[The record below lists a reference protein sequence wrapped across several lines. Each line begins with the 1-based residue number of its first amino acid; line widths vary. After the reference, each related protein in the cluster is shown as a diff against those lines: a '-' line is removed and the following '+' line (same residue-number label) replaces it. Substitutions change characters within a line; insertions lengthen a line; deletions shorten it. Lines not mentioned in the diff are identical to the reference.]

1 MSAYFAL
8 KQNYSVTLV
17 EKNSSAGLGS
27 SFQNGGQ
34 LSFSHIFSVCDIN
47 IFKYIIKNCL
57 TNNTPIT
64 INYLEAIKN
73 LDWCVNFLKNSKKT
87 PKHYDDLFAL
97 AHKSHIAF
105 NEILTDVPNL
115 NLDKRG
121 SIQIFRQESS
131 FKKVQNLI
139 NLFDKYKINHR
150 VISGNEV
157 RDFVPEYI
165 SGNNRSIYF
174 PDDMCGNAYELII
187 NMIEY
192 MKLNP
197 NFTYLTNQNIK
208 NIVINNG
215 KIRSLITDK
224 TEISSDKYIV
234 TPGSYVE
241 DLNSCLNVDIP
252 IKPLKGYSFN
262 HHKLKLS
269 KCLIDHDSKI
279 VYTPLKD
286 YTRVSGLYDFTGFNS
301 DLNKKRIK
309 FMQRNM
315 QTLIKADHDISNFSD
330 IWCGF
335 RPLTSDKFPLIGNS
349 NQYQNLYYNI
359 GHANLGFTLSSGS
372 SQTLINSLEK
382 GEDII
387 PKSFHAKRFN
397 I

>member
-1 MSAYFAL
+1 
-8 KQNYSVTLV
+8 
-17 EKNSSAGLGS
+17 
-27 SFQNGGQ
+27 
-34 LSFSHIFSVCDIN
+34 
-47 IFKYIIKNCL
+47 
-57 TNNTPIT
+57 
-64 INYLEAIKN
+64 
-73 LDWCVNFLKNSKKT
+73 
-87 PKHYDDLFAL
+87 
-97 AHKSHIAF
+97 
-105 NEILTDVPNL
+105 
-115 NLDKRG
+115 
-121 SIQIFRQESS
+121 
-131 FKKVQNLI
+131 
-139 NLFDKYKINHR
+139 
-150 VISGNEV
+150 
-157 RDFVPEYI
+157 
-165 SGNNRSIYF
+165 
-174 PDDMCGNAYELII
+174 MCGNAYELII

-224 TEISSDKYIV
+224 IEISSDKYIA